1 MNIRN
6 LIEKIRDSQFL
17 IPAVFIAGSLLLAL
31 LTNRL
36 DGNDVTFDLLIPSTV
51 AAART
56 LTATVAGAII
66 TVAALVFSFSAVT
79 VQLAASQYSPRVVG
93 DFLRDRFQQAI
104 VGLVMGTFTYSLTSL
119 AALGADASE
128 GSSADWTA
136 STAIVLGIAG
146 ALSIVAYIDH
156 VTRRI
161 RIDDTVRR
169 ISERTEAAFS
179 SRKKVDGAEPGSW
192 NLLPTS
198 ASSCIRAGDRGSCR
212 RSTYRSSWLRYLRA
226 PSPDST
232 FGPAT
237 SSLQGAGSSRF
248 GSRKQVEPPGSLFGR
263 RSPLVKPERWNRTLD
278 SGFVS
283 WST

>member
-6 LIEKIRDSQFL
+6 LIEKVRDSQFL
-17 IPAVFIAGSLLLAL
+17 IPAVFIGVSLVLSLV
-31 LTNRL
+31 TNRL
-36 DGNDVTFDLLIPSTV
+36 DGSDATVDVLVPSTV

-56 LTATVAGAII
+56 LTATVAGSII

-128 GSSADWTA
+128 GSHADWTA
-136 STAIVLGIAG
+136 STAIVLGVAG

-156 VTRRI
+156 VRTRRI

-169 ISERTEAAFS
+169 ISHKTEAAFAAM
-179 SRKKVDGAEPGSW
+179 KKVDAAEPGSW

-198 ASSCIRAGDRGSCR
+198 TSSCLRAGR
-212 RSTYRSSWLRYLRA
+212 
-226 PSPDST
+226 
-232 FGPAT
+232 
-237 SSLQGAGSSRF
+237 
-248 GSRKQVEPPGSLFGR
+248 
-263 RSPLVKPERWNRTLD
+263 
-278 SGFVS
+278 SGFVQEIDIS
-283 WST
+283 ELLAALPTGTVARLDVWTGDFVVAGGRLVTVCG